1 MSLIRSTCD
10 RCYAAKTRCT
20 KDASSKRCH
29 KCIRSGV
36 VCNYSPRGQ
45 AGRPLG
51 CGIGRSSSS
60 SQRPTPA
67 MSADTRSVTLPTSFD
82 CSPDLFSNLPT
93 EENTAA
99 YPWDHQPS
107 LDDYGQLLLP
117 LDEAMHGGT
126 YTTSNESSNA
136 AADFVS
142 SLEPSSA
149 QSSSSGPHQDTNS
162 SSEAPSA
169 AASPRSESLHGRLVA
184 THSELIALS
193 ESLAVSFSMT
203 DDMDVIYR
211 LSADMTDI
219 LQRLRKS
226 GLCYPPTPVAKCHGM
241 TSLLILGCYS
251 YLLEAYELAMEKLR
265 HEVRDTGSL
274 TARQQRAASPERAP
288 RINIG
293 GIRLQVSR
301 KSAAEIHLQ
310 LVSQTA
316 QNLRDSL
323 RQFVK
328 QTAAPRCSMDLDDD
342 DESVASNHSGSRT
355 REMDRGDTIAILT
368 TLAEQEL
375 RRREGSIFQYIHESA
390 AKETA

>member
-1 MSLIRSTCD
+1 
-10 RCYAAKTRCT
+10 
-20 KDASSKRCH
+20 
-29 KCIRSGV
+29 
-36 VCNYSPRGQ
+36 
-45 AGRPLG
+45 
-51 CGIGRSSSS
+51 
-60 SQRPTPA
+60 
-67 MSADTRSVTLPTSFD
+67 
-82 CSPDLFSNLPT
+82 
-93 EENTAA
+93 
-99 YPWDHQPS
+99 
-107 LDDYGQLLLP
+107 
-117 LDEAMHGGT
+117 MHSGT
-126 YTTSNESSNA
+126 YTTSNASSNA
-136 AADFVS
+136 AADLFS
-142 SLEPSSA
+142 PLGPSSA
-149 QSSSSGPHQDTNS
+149 QGSSSGPHNDAHS

-169 AASPRSESLHGRLVA
+169 AASPRSENLHSRLVA

-211 LSADMTDI
+211 LSADMTEI
-219 LQRLRKS
+219 LQRLRNS

-265 HEVRDTGSL
+265 HEVRDTASL
-274 TARQQRAASPERAP
+274 TARQQRAASPEQAP

-328 QTAAPRCSMDLDDD
+328 QTAAPRCSMGLDDD
-342 DESVASNHSGSRT
+342 EESVASNSSRSRT
-355 REMDRGDTIAILT
+355 REKDRGDTIDILT
-368 TLAEQEL
+368 ILAQREL
-375 RRREGSIFQYIHESA
+375 RRREDSIFQYIHESA
-390 AKETA
+390 AKETG